1 MKNIKQVRTNFLL
14 HENNLSNYACKSLD
28 AIRLNTIK
36 DDFRT
41 PFFRDIDRVIYSLS
55 YTRYMDKTQVYSFKD
70 NDHISK
76 RMTHVQLVS
85 KIART
90 ICRALKLNEDLCEAI
105 ALAHDI
111 GHTPLG
117 HSGEAMLNE
126 ISMKEL
132 NEAFAHNIQGV
143 RNLMYVD
150 NLGEGHNLTIQVL
163 DGVFCHNG
171 EMVSEKYVPQKKDME
186 EFLREYNESYSN
198 IEKSKTYR
206 PMTLEGCVVRISDI
220 IGYIGRDIEDAINLG
235 LFDREDIP
243 KEISDVLGNNNKD
256 IVNTIIVDIIDN
268 SIDKPYIKMS
278 KKVYEAIFKLKKF
291 NYQNIYSKS
300 LTKDEYDY
308 YNLGMKKIYSVY
320 LNALEKNDKSN
331 IIYTIFLDSQCSWY
345 LDNTSNQRKVIDF
358 ISGMTDELFL
368 HQVKKYLVK

>member
-90 ICRALKLNEDLCEAI
+90 ICRALRLNEDLCEAI

-331 IIYTIFLDSQCSWY
+331 IIYTIFLDSQCRWY

>member
-41 PFFRDIDRVIYSLS
+41 PFFRDIDRVIYYLS

-320 LNALEKNDKSN
+320 LNALETNDKSN

>member
-206 PMTLEGCVVRISDI
+206 PMSLEGCVVRISDI

>member
-331 IIYTIFLDSQCSWY
+331 IIYTIFLDSQCRWY

-368 HQVKKYLVK
+368 YQVKKYLVK